1 MSNNRKVFIVIV
13 VLIIGL
19 LVGFFVKQSQK
30 SKLDLTPLGVE
41 KTFYATIEKI
51 REDDYGFIHLSVKG
65 LEVNDINYRGAF
77 NFSIKDDTVMTCR
90 GENIDVSD
98 LNVGDTI
105 IVTFSDAMIID
116 IYPTPLQNV
125 TEIQL
130 VDDEK

>member
-1 MSNNRKVFIVIV
+1 MSNNRKVFIVIA

-30 SKLDLTPLGVE
+30 SKLDLPILGEE
-41 KTFYATIEKI
+41 KAFYATIEKI

-105 IVTFSDAMIID
+105 IVTFDDEIILD